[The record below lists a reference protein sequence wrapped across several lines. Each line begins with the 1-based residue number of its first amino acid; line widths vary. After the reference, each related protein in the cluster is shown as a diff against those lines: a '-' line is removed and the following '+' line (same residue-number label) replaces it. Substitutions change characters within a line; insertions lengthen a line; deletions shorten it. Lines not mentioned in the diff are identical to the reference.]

1 MLTIPGRI
9 GVMAAMPQELQSLLD
24 AMPDAQV
31 VPRAGRD
38 FWIGHLQGREIVAVL
53 SRIGKVAAA
62 ITTTALLTE
71 FGCVQ
76 VVFTGVAGGL
86 GEALRV
92 GDVVVADALVQHD
105 MDASPLFPRYELPGL
120 GVSRLHPPEALTARV
135 VDAVSEALSPDA
147 LSAGGPLAGVHLA
160 SLGLSEPRVHR
171 GLIASGDQ
179 FVNAAVDCDTLRHH
193 LPGVLA
199 VEMEGAAVAQ
209 VCHDFGVPYVVLRTI
224 SDRAD
229 ESAHVDFPR
238 FVSAVACRYSL
249 AMVEALLRPDL
260 GS

>member
-1 MLTIPGRI
+1 MLSTPGRV
-9 GVMAAMPQELQSLLD
+9 GVIAALPEELQSLLD
-24 AMPDAQV
+24 AMSSV
-31 VPRAGRD
+31 VPQQRAGRT
-38 FWIGHLQGREIVAVL
+38 FWMGSLQGREIVAVL

-62 ITTTALLTE
+62 TTTTVLLTE
-71 FGCVQ
+71 MACRQ
-76 VVFTGVAGGL
+76 IIFTGVAGGL
-86 GEALRV
+86 GADVRV

-120 GVSRLHPPEALTARV
+120 GVTHLHPPTELTTYVCDTVA
-135 VDAVSEALSPDA
+135 AALSPQA
-147 LSAGGPLAGVHLA
+147 LSVNGPLKDVHLA
-160 SLGLSEPRVHR
+160 SLGLGMPRVHR

-179 FVNAAVDCDTLRHH
+179 FVNAAGDCETLRCH

-229 ESAHVDFPR
+229 ESAHLDFPR
-238 FVSAVACRYSL
+238 FVSAVACRYAR
-249 AMVEALLRPDL
+249 AMVEALLR
-260 GS
+260 